1 MKMTRALGTAAAGVL
16 LTGVVLI
23 PAGPAFAVATGDYS
37 GDGVR
42 IRKCP
47 QTTSS
52 CTVHGLGYRGQGVS
66 VTCYKYGEQVGGTNI
81 WYYHRNRTTG
91 VTGYSHSGQISVT
104 SGTIPR
110 C

>member
-1 MKMTRALGTAAAGVL
+1 MRTRRILGTAAAGAL
-16 LTGVVLI
+16 LSGVALI
-23 PAGPAFAVATGDYS
+23 PATPAFAAASGDYTGS
-37 GDGVR
+37 GVR

-47 QTTSS
+47 QTTSG
-52 CTVHGLGYRGQGVS
+52 CAVHGLGYPGQGANI
-66 VTCYKYGEQVGGTNI
+66 TCYKLGEQTGGTNI
-81 WYYHRNRTTG
+81 WYYHRNRATG

>member
-1 MKMTRALGTAAAGVL
+1 MKMTRTLGTAAAGVL
-16 LTGVVLI
+16 LTAVALI
-23 PAGPAFAVATGDYS
+23 PAGPAFAAATGDYTGS
-37 GDGVR
+37 GVR

-52 CTVHGLGYRGQGVS
+52 CTAHGLGYPGQGANI
-66 VTCYKYGEQVGGTNI
+66 TCYKLGEQTGGTNI

-91 VTGYSHSGQISVT
+91 VTGYSHSGQIAVY